1 MVKQVTATKTL
12 AELKAGVLFFKRM
25 FLKSVFFTSALV
37 TSALISY
44 APSVTAASENTDAL
58 AKNVGKSL
66 SQLQSA
72 NQQGERSQQKIT
84 KLHEQTQGMLEDY
97 RASLRSLADY
107 RSNNA
112 HLREMQERQ
121 TEHQAD
127 LARQLEV
134 LADTETAIIPM
145 LKNMID
151 DLALSIAADMPF
163 LLAERQQR
171 IAGLR
176 ETLLDPE
183 QSLPQKYRQVL
194 DAYEIERD
202 FGYTLE
208 TYPQDIDL
216 AGQSTLVQV
225 LRLGRIGLYYQSS
238 DGLAQGYWDRD
249 QGAWQ
254 PLTSYVEA
262 IDKGIA
268 MAQEQAVPV
277 LLNLPLQ
284 AQSRLAQSMA
294 AEPSADQNAANIG
307 DK

>member
-1 MVKQVTATKTL
+1 MVKQVTATNTL
-12 AELKAGVLFFKRM
+12 AELKAGALFFKSA
-25 FLKSVFFTSALV
+25 FFKSMSFKRVLATSAFVASV
-37 TSALISY
+37 TMTYVPLA
-44 APSVTAASENTDAL
+44 TAASENTGTL

-107 RSNNA
+107 RSNIE
-112 HLREMQERQ
+112 HLSEMQARQ
-121 TEHQAD
+121 SEHKQD
-127 LARQLEV
+127 LTRQLEV

-151 DLALSIAADMPF
+151 DLALSISQDLPF

-171 IAGLR
+171 VADLR
-176 ETLLDPE
+176 EHLLDPA

-208 TYPQDIDL
+208 TYTQDIEL
-216 AGQSTLVQV
+216 AGQSSLVQV

-238 DGLAQGYWDRD
+238 DGLAQGYWDRR

-254 PLTSYVEA
+254 PLNSYVEA
-262 IDKGIA
+262 IDQGIA
-268 MAQEQAVPV
+268 MAQEQAVPQ

-284 AQSRLAQSMA
+284 APDLAAVNKAQQGVK
-294 AEPSADQNAANIG
+294 P
-307 DK
+307 